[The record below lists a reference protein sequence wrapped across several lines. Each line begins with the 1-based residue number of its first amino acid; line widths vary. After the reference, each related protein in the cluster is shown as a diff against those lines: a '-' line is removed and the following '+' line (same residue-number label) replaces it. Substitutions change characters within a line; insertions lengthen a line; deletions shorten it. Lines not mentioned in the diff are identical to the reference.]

1 MTNSC
6 KIAVKQLQVGN
17 FIRLPVSWKD
27 HPFLFSSFKIR
38 QQAQIEL
45 IKNLGIEHVF
55 VILDRS
61 DTAVLTPEDARSR
74 KQPIV
79 DSNLDK
85 LSEDLRQQKAE
96 SIEAHKSLRRQLQK
110 TEQHFDRSVA
120 MIRSLM
126 GKLRNRPLN
135 AVNDAKELI
144 HNICEQLL
152 TSDKLVL
159 HLMADAKNDDGI
171 YYHSLNVS
179 VLSMLIAKELN
190 WTRNEIEL
198 VGIGALFHD
207 TGKLKVPTQILR
219 KTSPL
224 SQAEQN
230 FVRQHPMMG
239 VDLLKLADNFPA
251 EALPVILNH
260 HEFLDGSGS
269 PKGLKEPQI
278 DKLSQLVAAV
288 NTYDN
293 LCHSDNNQK
302 ARTPYSALGYLYKH
316 YQTQLNPQMVGRMVK
331 MLGIYPPGS
340 IVELSSGQYAMVM
353 SVNMSQ
359 LLLPRILV
367 YDALVPKEQA
377 PIIELAQEGITIV
390 RCLPPAGLPERVF
403 KYLNP
408 RERVSYY
415 FGIDS

>member
-1 MTNSC
+1 MPNSC
-6 KIAVKQLQVGN
+6 KVAVKQLQVGN
-17 FIRLPVSWKD
+17 FIRLPISWKD

-61 DTAVLTPEDARSR
+61 DTAVLTLEDART
-74 KQPIV
+74 KDQPIV
-79 DSNLDK
+79 DSNLDQ
-85 LSEDLRQQKAE
+85 LSEDLSQQKAE

-110 TEQHFDRSVA
+110 TEQHFDRSIA

-159 HLMADAKNDDGI
+159 HLMTDAKNDDGI
-171 YYHSLNVS
+171 YFHSLNVS
-179 VLSMLIAKELN
+179 ILSMLIAKELN
-190 WTRNEIEL
+190 WSRNEIEL

-207 TGKLKVPTQILR
+207 TGKLKVPSQILR

-224 SQAEQN
+224 SSAEQN
-230 FVRQHPMMG
+230 FVNQHPMMG
-239 VDLLKLADNFPA
+239 VDLLKLADNFPS
-251 EALPVILNH
+251 EALPIILKH
-260 HEFLDGSGS
+260 HEYLDGTGT

-293 LCHSDNNQK
+293 LCHSDRSRK
-302 ARTPYSALGYLYKH
+302 ARTPFSALGYLYKH
-316 YQTQLNPQMVGRMVK
+316 YKTQLNPQIVGRMVK

-340 IVELSSGQYAMVM
+340 IVELSSGQYGMVM

-377 PIIELAQEGITIV
+377 PIVELAQEEITIV
-390 RCLPPAGLPERVF
+390 RCLPPAALPEKVF

-415 FGIDS
+415 FGTDS